1 MVVPKIFHLNNY
13 KLDANIDD
21 SIIFSPFQ
29 SELLFT
35 LGYHYFIDRTRENIS
50 IAEKLESKNEIYY
63 IVNSFEPNIIKSN
76 KEYFNNNLQDHNF
89 YKTWEMFLI
98 FNLVDDKKCD
108 FINVPNIESI
118 NSSLEIYR
126 KKFFKQSFK
135 NVKKNSTLIFDT
147 ISEIKEVDSYE
158 LLIEKLLNI
167 FKNQEEGGHLIFGL
181 NDTFSLVTLKC
192 IYLLLC
198 SYDDCY
204 IYKPYFSRG
213 NEIEKFIICKNY
225 KKNDKIIKL
234 LESINKKINSEKEVF
249 IIDVFSKFKLDNDLI
264 NLFRYINIELVNQQ
278 QIIINDIIKYV
289 KNNNYFG
296 DLYHKYKN
304 IQEESG
310 KWWEDNFMPNDK
322 KLNEKRE
329 LFLNTFKTIFDKNKI
344 EIKKLSDEFI

>member
-1 MVVPKIFHLNNY
+1 MVSPKIFYLNNY
-13 KLDANIDD
+13 KFAPNIDD
-21 SIIFSPFQ
+21 SIIFAPFQ
-29 SELLFT
+29 TKLLFT

-63 IVNSFEPNIIKSN
+63 IVNPFEPKIIKFQ
-76 KEYFNNNLQDHNF
+76 KEYFNNDLQDHNF

-98 FNLVDDKKCD
+98 FNLVDNKKCD

-118 NSSLEIYR
+118 NTSLEIYR
-126 KKFFKQSFK
+126 KKLIKQPFK
-135 NVKKNSTLIFDT
+135 NVKKNGTLIFDT

-158 LLIEKLLNI
+158 LLIQKLLDI

-181 NDTFSLVTLKC
+181 NDTFSLITLKC

-198 SYDDCY
+198 SYEECY

-234 LESINKKINSEKEVF
+234 LESINKKINNKNDNF
-249 IIDVFSKFKLDNDLI
+249 IIEIFSKFELYNSLI
-264 NLFRYINIELVNQQ
+264 NLFRYINIELVNKQ

-329 LFLNTFKTIFDKNKI
+329 IFLNMFKNIFDKNNN
-344 EIKKLSDEFI
+344 EIKKLTEDII